1 MLPCC
6 TRQCRGALCLAS
18 IMLPLSA
25 EETCHR
31 GGLDGKFTEIHC
43 RNDTQQKRFI
53 RITSFNYPM
62 GTPNRTEPALTGF
75 YLRLALVPTYS
86 LLYLELSSSTQEQ
99 RITLLPLTS
108 LILFFSPL
116 QYVNTPHPSLLFIPS
131 TRWISAT
138 CHTLLLKIYVFA
150 LSASCH
156 NNWDLVVYWLARG
169 FLFENQLLLTA
180 FG

>member
-62 GTPNRTEPALTGF
+62 GTPSRTEPALTSF

-86 LLYLELSSSTQEQ
+86 LLYLELQY
-99 RITLLPLTS
+99 ILLYSGTTYHS
-108 LILFFSPL
+108 IA
-116 QYVNTPHPSLLFIPS
+116 TDIP
-131 TRWISAT
+131 
-138 CHTLLLKIYVFA
+138 HTLLFSTSVCKHPSPVPA
-150 LSASCH
+150 LHPLNKVNQCH
-156 NNWDLVVYWLARG
+156 MPH
-169 FLFENQLLLTA
+169 FIT
-180 FG
+180 